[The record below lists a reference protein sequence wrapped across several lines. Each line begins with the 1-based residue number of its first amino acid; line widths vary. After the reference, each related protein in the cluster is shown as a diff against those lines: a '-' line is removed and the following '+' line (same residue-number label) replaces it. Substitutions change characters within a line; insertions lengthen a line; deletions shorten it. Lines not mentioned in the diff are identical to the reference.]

1 MLLSSNDNSKLPD
14 ELIELPRKVV
24 SARFDRKV
32 RKLRSKSSLRILLL
46 QGPVGPFFDELQST
60 LDQDGYDT
68 WRICF
73 TAGDRYFARKT
84 KRINFGQGLEQWP
97 GWFDQFLAFSEVDCI
112 VLFGCERPVHSVA
125 RKLAKKRNIP
135 VISLEEGYIR
145 PGYVTIEREG
155 NNRYSPLAGKLP
167 PAKFASPPVIRK
179 QKDFS
184 DSFSRMCWYGFKYYS
199 LNLLSGFN
207 QRGTFHKKRSLAGEA
222 FYWSRNLARK
232 ILHQGRNFATIER
245 LLEHHD
251 RNFFVVPLQVAD
263 DSQLQ
268 GAAKGWT
275 NEKLIIATISSFAK
289 KANDD
294 KRLVFKVHPLARG
307 HSNHKKL
314 IESLSSFH
322 GVSDRI
328 DVIDTGS
335 LGLLVRHSVGMITIN
350 STSGLSAIAHAIPLL
365 VTGEAIYSGTI
376 LTKTAQTTDDLDTFW
391 EESVNPDKSLC
402 SRYLSWLKTNSL
414 KKGDFYARE
423 GLPMA
428 VQEVKK
434 IIGTT
439 ISENKLL
446 DVETKSKND
455 IVNFPNQRSYYDK
468 HKVQSKILRG

>member
-1 MLLSSNDNSKLPD
+1 MLLSRNDNSKLPD
-14 ELIELPRKVV
+14 EVIGLPRKVI
-24 SARFDRKV
+24 SARFGRKV
-32 RKLRSKSSLRILLL
+32 RKLASKSSLRVLLL
-46 QGPVGPFFDELQST
+46 QGPVGPFFDELQSS
-60 LDQDGYDT
+60 LGQDGYDT

-73 TAGDRYFARKT
+73 TAGDRYFARRT

-97 GWFDQFLAFSEVDCI
+97 GWFDQFLAYSEVDCI

-125 RKLAKKRNIP
+125 RELAKKRNIP

-145 PGYVTIEREG
+145 PGFVTIEREG

-167 PAKFASPPVIRK
+167 PAKFETPSVIKK
-179 QKDFS
+179 QKNFS

-199 LNLLSGFN
+199 LNILSGFS
-207 QRGTFHKKRSLAGEA
+207 QRGTFHKKRSLGGEA
-222 FYWSRNLARK
+222 FYWSRNLVRK

-263 DSQLQ
+263 DSQLR

-314 IESLSSFH
+314 IESLSTLH

-376 LTKTAQTTDDLDTFW
+376 LTKTAKTNDDFDAFW
-391 EESVNPDKSLC
+391 EESVNPDRALC

-414 KKGDFYARE
+414 KKGDFYACE

-428 VQEVKK
+428 VQEVKR
-434 IIGTT
+434 IIGDT

-446 DVETKSKND
+446 DVETLTNRD
-455 IVNFPNQRSYYDK
+455 IVKFPDQSSYYDK
-468 HKVQSKILRG
+468 NKAQSKVLRG